1 MQLATTSFLHLT
13 DIDLSDLTADAL
25 KLWLRLVLTPGM
37 GRTRA
42 RKLLAAFGTPAGIF
56 EQGGIQLSEVLDAK
70 MAQALQVEPPALPI
84 VWERTLRWLQAS
96 SSHHVMTWE
105 GPGYPLALTE
115 IEDPPTMLF
124 GRGQLSALERPL
136 TLAMVGSRTPT
147 FQGSR
152 DAGAFAH
159 DLAQSGIA
167 VVSGLARG
175 IDTAAHEGALKANGV
190 TIAVVATGLDKVYP
204 EQNTAL
210 AEAITEQG
218 LVLSE
223 YPLGTAA
230 RPSHF
235 PLRNRIISGLS
246 AGTLVVEAALK
257 SGSLITARM
266 ALEQGKEVF
275 AIPGSIHS
283 PLSKG
288 CHQLIK
294 QGAKLVESA
303 SDILEELQGA
313 WMPSAADRSEG
324 KAGDRL
330 LLEDPADSDPLLKA
344 MGFEAL
350 SLDEIQDFTGMDTA
364 TLQVKLLGL
373 ELEQRVM
380 RLPGGR
386 FQRIARG

>member
-1 MQLATTSFLHLT
+1 
-13 DIDLSDLTADAL
+13 
-25 KLWLRLVLTPGM
+25 
-37 GRTRA
+37 
-42 RKLLAAFGTPAGIF
+42 
-56 EQGGIQLSEVLDAK
+56 
-70 MAQALQVEPPALPI
+70 MAQALQVEPKALA
-84 VWERTLRWLQAS
+84 VNLEQTLRWLDAS
-96 SSHHVMTWE
+96 PMHHLMTWE
-105 GPGYPLALTE
+105 GVGYPAALTE
-115 IEDPPTMLF
+115 IEDPPTLLF
-124 GRGQLSALERPL
+124 GIGQAAALERPL
-136 TLAMVGSRTPT
+136 TLAVVGSRTPSP
-147 FQGSR
+147 QGSR

-159 DLAQSGIA
+159 DLALSGIA

-190 TIAVVATGLDKVYP
+190 TIAVVGTGLDTVYP
-204 EQNTAL
+204 PQNTAL
-210 AEAITEQG
+210 AQAIAERG

-223 YPLGTAA
+223 FPLGTAA

-303 SDILEELQGA
+303 TDILEELQGA
-313 WMPSAADRSEG
+313 WMPCDAGKSDHSVTGTWPVDDRSD
-324 KAGDRL
+324 A
-330 LLEDPADSDPLLKA
+330 DPLLKV
-344 MGFEAL
+344 MGYEAL
-350 SLDEIQDFTGMDTA
+350 SLDELQDFTGMDTA
-364 TLQVKLLGL
+364 SLQVKLLSL
-373 ELEQRVM
+373 ELEQHIM

-386 FQRIARG
+386 FQRIAKS

>member
-1 MQLATTSFLHLT
+1 
-13 DIDLSDLTADAL
+13 
-25 KLWLRLVLTPGM
+25 M

-42 RKLLAAFGTPAGIF
+42 RKLLAAFGTPEGIF
-56 EQGGIQLSEVLDAK
+56 GQSTVQLTEFLDAK
-70 MAQALQVEPPALPI
+70 MAQALQQEPATLA
-84 VWERTLRWLQAS
+84 VTLERTLRWLDAS
-96 SSHHVMTWE
+96 PLHHLMRWD
-105 GPGYPLALTE
+105 GPGYPVALTE

-124 GRGQLSALERPL
+124 GKGQASALDMPL
-136 TLAMVGSRTPT
+136 ALAMVGSRTPSP
-147 FQGSR
+147 QGSR
-152 DAGAFAH
+152 DASAFAH
-159 DLAQSGIA
+159 DLARCGIA

-190 TIAVVATGLDKVYP
+190 TIAVVGTGLDTVYP

-210 AEAITEQG
+210 AQAISEQG

-223 YPLGTAA
+223 FPLGTAA

-303 SDILEELQGA
+303 ADVLEELQGA
-313 WMPSAADRSEG
+313 W
-324 KAGDRL
+324 L
-330 LLEDPADSDPLLKA
+330 PADTEGANSGESLDFQDDGADADPLLKV

-350 SLDEIQDFTGMDTA
+350 SLDELQDFTGMDTA

-373 ELEQRVM
+373 ELEQRIL

-386 FQRIARG
+386 FQRMARS